1 MVLQLTML
9 ARIRA
14 ARMMFFFIVVMCYD
28 IRFAV
33 TVRSMRLVVVENFLS
48 HWRPKLVQMDLR

>member
-1 MVLQLTML
+1 MVLQLTRL

-14 ARMMFFFIVVMCYD
+14 ARMMFFFIVLMCYD

-33 TVRSMRLVVVENFLS
+33 IVRSTRLVEVENFLS
-48 HWRPKLVQMDLR
+48 HWRPKLVQRDLR